1 MLIYANIYNSFN
13 WNIRLQKK
21 KINKKSFKFFILKEM
36 ILGAGFVCCFIQIDL
51 YFLFDIIFPVAFNK

>member
-1 MLIYANIYNSFN
+1 MLIYTIHLTGIYVC
-13 WNIRLQKK
+13 KK
-21 KINKKSFKFFILKEM
+21 KKKKNKKSFKFFILKEM